1 MIYLINYRKQKHY
14 GLFDFMFGKFWL
26 IRLLRGINVDIVPD
40 FVRYIS
46 IVNYVIIVVILL
58 SILKSLQLV

>member
-1 MIYLINYRKQKHY
+1 
-14 GLFDFMFGKFWL
+14 
-26 IRLLRGINVDIVPD
+26 LLRGINVDIVPD